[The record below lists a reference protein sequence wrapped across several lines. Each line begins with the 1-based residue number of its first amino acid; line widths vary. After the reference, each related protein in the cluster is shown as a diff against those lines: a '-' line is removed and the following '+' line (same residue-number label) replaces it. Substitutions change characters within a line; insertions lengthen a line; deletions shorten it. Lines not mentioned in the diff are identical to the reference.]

1 MTTSRTRWTISLL
14 AIAGTLPYLT
24 LKLLWLS
31 GHRIGIADPDF
42 GHGTTLFVANALTM
56 VMDVVAALLALAF
69 VTGWGRRLPARTVLF
84 PMWVGTGLLAPIVL
98 AVPLQHL
105 VPTTADPARE
115 APLEGWV
122 YLLVHGGFAWQGV
135 FLLAGFA
142 LYADRRWGDRL
153 GWRRRAGRTATT
165 GVAAAPALAGTALA
179 AFATATRLPG
189 APPPQVVGLV
199 VDLAMVAAAA
209 VGLLLLAGRL
219 GARAP
224 GRVGTVLTWTGSAA
238 MAAWATYSLAVL
250 LVPNE
255 LVVGS
260 GVRWGDVLLEATRL
274 GAGVLAATT
283 GLALV
288 RRPRAVSGP
297 APAAPVRTR

>member
-1 MTTSRTRWTISLL
+1 MTTSTTRWTISLL

-42 GHGTTLFVANALTM
+42 GHGTTLLVANALTM
-56 VMDVVAALLALAF
+56 ALDVVAALLALVF
-69 VTGWGRRLPARTVLF
+69 VTRWGRRLRARTVLV

-98 AVPLQHL
+98 VVPLQHL
-105 VPTTADPARE
+105 VPTTTDPARE
-115 APLEGWV
+115 APLEDWV

-142 LYADRRWGDRL
+142 LYADRRWGGRL
-153 GWRRRAGRTATT
+153 GWRRPAGRTVAT

-179 AFATATRLPG
+179 ALATATRLPG
-189 APPPQVVGLV
+189 APPPQAVGLG

-209 VGLLLLAGRL
+209 VGLLLLSGRV
-219 GARAP
+219 GGRAP
-224 GRVGTVLTWTGSAA
+224 GWVGTLLTWTGSAA

-255 LVVGS
+255 LVVGT
-260 GVRWGDVLLEATRL
+260 GVRWGDVLIEATRL

-288 RRPRAVSGP
+288 RRPRAVAGH
-297 APAAPVRTR
+297 APATPLRTR